1 MGGLTFG
8 GDGGGIKIWWGEST
22 WGGGGGGF
30 LGGGR
35 MSRFSA
41 VGGTPPH
48 SLPVGKT
55 LMKV

>member
-22 WGGGGGGF
+22 GGGGF